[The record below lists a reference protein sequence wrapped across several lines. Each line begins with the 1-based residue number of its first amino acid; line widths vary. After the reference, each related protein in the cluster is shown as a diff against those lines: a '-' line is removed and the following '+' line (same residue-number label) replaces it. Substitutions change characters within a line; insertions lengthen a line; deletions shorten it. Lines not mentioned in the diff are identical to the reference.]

1 MDKFEVYLA
10 LKCRAKECDNKGDD
24 KEFMTIADL
33 VINNKL
39 KDAYK
44 YWQKMD
50 TYLRETTPDEVY
62 SYLLLNRTGA
72 DDRKIVELKM
82 KLNSKVVYNATV
94 EYPSDACNDDIAV
107 SIVRTESDIIKK
119 LITFEYSEPVI
130 VKKTEK

>member
-1 MDKFEVYLA
+1 MDKFIIVDM
-10 LKCRAKECDNKGDD
+10 LKDRAQECDNEGDE

-33 VINNKL
+33 VMNDKL
-39 KDAYK
+39 KEAYK
-44 YWQKMD
+44 YWRRMD
-50 TYLRETTPDEVY
+50 TYLRETTPDDVH
-62 SYLLLNRTGA
+62 SYLLLNRTGT

-82 KLNSKVVYNATV
+82 KLNGKVVYNANV

-107 SIVRTESDIIKK
+107 SIVQTESDIIKK